1 MPRQH
6 PRQPEA
12 DAGADSLPEGA
23 AATPEQMAV
32 AAVPETY
39 SGRIYLM
46 FPSSLGQEEQE
57 SVWDVLEEVAGS
69 GAIVD
74 RRLVSRE
81 AGIQFTLEL
90 RNRVLSVED
99 LRKRLPGAG
108 LEALEEDRLKVDWP
122 RRA

>member
-1 MPRQH
+1 MPI
-6 PRQPEA
+6 
-12 DAGADSLPEGA
+12 
-23 AATPEQMAV
+23 
-32 AAVPETY
+32 PETY

-57 SVWDVLEEVAGS
+57 SVWDALEEVAGS

-90 RNRVLSVED
+90 RNRVLAVADSM
-99 LRKRLPGAG
+99 KRLRGAG
-108 LEALEEDRLKVDWP
+108 LEALEPDRLKVNWP